1 MASNPGAHHIETA
14 SFERSFRRPVS
25 LCICRRVALPARS
38 AIVYARACYN
48 LEMILLY
55 TAQDLV
61 DAQMLVDQL
70 NESGIEATVR
80 NSELQGAIGELP
92 WSLRPEVCIL
102 DPRDLERAI
111 ALKEEYERLR
121 AKPIIGDERICP
133 ACGESS
139 PPNFEVCW
147 KCRKTFA

>member
-1 MASNPGAHHIETA
+1 
-14 SFERSFRRPVS
+14 
-25 LCICRRVALPARS
+25 
-38 AIVYARACYN
+38 
-48 LEMILLY
+48 MIPLY
-55 TAQDLV
+55 SAQDLV

-70 NESGIEATVR
+70 NENGIEATVR

-102 DPRDLERAI
+102 DASDLPRAVTV
-111 ALKEEYERLR
+111 KEEYERLR
-121 AKPIIGDERICP
+121 AKPIVGEERTCP

-147 KCRKTFA
+147 KCRKPFA